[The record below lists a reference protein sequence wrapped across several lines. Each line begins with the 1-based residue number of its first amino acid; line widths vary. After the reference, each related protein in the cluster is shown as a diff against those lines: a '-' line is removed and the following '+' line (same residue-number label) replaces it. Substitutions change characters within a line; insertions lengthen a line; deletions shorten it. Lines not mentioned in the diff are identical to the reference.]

1 MEVDGFEAMRIEQ
14 ENEVLDEWRFD
25 EESHLYTYVTRNLE
39 KAVFAKRNVQGGSD
53 GLLQISLYITLP
65 NGNVVKGFSYTN
77 LHDPLTLDEIEH
89 IPKSSFCVSLCSR
102 KLPPVY
108 VGSMDNAPKGFRPV
122 TGSARYVIL
131 AFVQD
136 YELRGDQ

>member
-1 MEVDGFEAMRIEQ
+1 MEAEGFEDMRIEQ

-25 EESHLYTYVTRNLE
+25 EESHLYIYVTRNLD
-39 KAVFAKRNVQGGSD
+39 KAIFAKRNVQGGSD

-65 NGNVVKGFSYTN
+65 NGNVIKAFSYTN
-77 LHDPLTLDEIEH
+77 VQDPLTLDEIEH
-89 IPKSSFCVSLCSR
+89 RPKSSFCASLCSR

-108 VGSMDNAPKGFRPV
+108 VGSMDNAPKGFSPV
-122 TGSARYVIL
+122 AGSARYVIL

-136 YELRGDQ
+136 FKLRGDQ